1 MAGSPPSEGDEP
13 RPSLGAAPGR
23 SRPVWGAYERL
34 VGILQVFSAGL
45 LLLMLA
51 VVLLGVFYR
60 YVVDEALS
68 WYDEFAGYILVW
80 LTMYGSVL
88 ALAKRKHISFDTLV
102 EKLPPGGRRV
112 AELVAILS
120 VMGFSAVLA
129 VSGWQLVREMA
140 DETSISLPWLRMAW
154 IYSVLP
160 ISGALMFLVGAVQ
173 LAQVLSPRRGAAG
186 ERARPMEEAQ

>member
-1 MAGSPPSEGDEP
+1 MAGSPPSEGHEP
-13 RPSLGAAPGR
+13 RPAPGAAPGTASPLR
-23 SRPVWGAYERL
+23 EGYERL
-34 VGILQVFSAGL
+34 VGVLQVFSAGL

-60 YVVDEALS
+60 YVVDQALS

-112 AELVAILS
+112 AEMVAILS

-129 VSGWQLVREMA
+129 ASGWQLVREMA
-140 DETSISLPWLRMAW
+140 DETSISLPWLKMAW

-160 ISGALMFLVGAVQ
+160 ISGGLMFLVGAAQ
-173 LAQVLSPRRGAAG
+173 LAQALSPRGAAG